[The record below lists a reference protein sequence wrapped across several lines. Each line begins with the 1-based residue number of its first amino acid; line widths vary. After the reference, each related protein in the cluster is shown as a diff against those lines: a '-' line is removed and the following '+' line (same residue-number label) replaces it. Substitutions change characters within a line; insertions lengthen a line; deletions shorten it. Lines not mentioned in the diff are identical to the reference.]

1 MTVVVWLVAFPSQSL
16 AAGCRS
22 FETSSSGH
30 PSRVG
35 AIQIRGTDCKT
46 ASSLIRDFDA
56 AVARSGGPVGSHL
69 YVDDWRCVV
78 LRPYLPTQ
86 FTSATD
92 GECLRAK
99 ERVDWI
105 DTEQIPTPSIRFY
118 SLFGVL
124 EGLKRLPATIVIGAD
139 GNGAITGLIRW
150 QGWGDASARAT
161 GTLHQ
166 NNCVPSCAQGLIGLR
181 VCAKL
186 RSTLLPA
193 DAHRSTCAATTNGS
207 SRPHALYG
215 LAALTIGHRKS
226 TSPTPRR
233 LRHRGRAGR
242 QSAVVV
248 TTKPAGG
255 ALAIQQGFDPSL
267 PGRESD
273 VLRSQHRGRASP
285 TARMPL

>member
-1 MTVVVWLVAFPSQSL
+1 LSSWRFRLATRRVASAVAFMTVVVWLVAFPSQSL

-166 NNCVPSCAQGLIGLR
+166 NNCVPSCAQGLI
-181 VCAKL
+181 
-186 RSTLLPA
+186 
-193 DAHRSTCAATTNGS
+193 
-207 SRPHALYG
+207 
-215 LAALTIGHRKS
+215 RKS
-226 TSPTPRR
+226 PVTVTLYERGVYHSHIVYDCLSVSASAPSFDRRFCLPTHTDPPAPR
-233 LRHRGRAGR
+233 
-242 QSAVVV
+242 QP
-248 TTKPAGG
+248 TG
-255 ALAIQQGFDPSL
+255 APGHTPST
-267 PGRESD
+267 
-273 VLRSQHRGRASP
+273 ASP
-285 TARMPL
+285 P